1 MLTIWA
7 TILKELLELR
17 KDRASLM
24 VLLVMPMALV
34 LIISLVQDNVMQ
46 ATGEAP
52 IRVLFVDKDKS
63 FLGEAIGKQL
73 KSAGGLDLISQIKGQ
88 PVTAEGAKTAVVK
101 GDFQFAL
108 IIPP

>member
-17 KDRASLM
+17 RDRAGLM

-34 LIISLVQDNVMQ
+34 LIVSLVQDNVMQ

-52 IRVLFVDKDKS
+52 IRVLFVDRDKS
-63 FLGEAIGKQL
+63 FLGEVKIDQL
-73 KSAGGLDLISQIKGQ
+73 MNYVLR
-88 PVTAEGAKTAVVK
+88 V
-101 GDFQFAL
+101 
-108 IIPP
+108 